1 MTRILSLISI
11 FQELEN
17 LRNISACLTIPKR
30 FSNSLILDDLEPAAR
45 ARSRS
50 CVLSVASGKAE
61 RGRAQASLA
70 LLSLTHNLA
79 CGAIAHANDVHT
91 MLHLIE
97 LATLC
102 VEDVCHLSIRIHDN
116 ALNACS
122 TCIADNN
129 VGSK

>member
-11 FQELEN
+11 YQEIEN
-17 LRNISACLTIPKR
+17 MRNISACLTIPKR

-102 VEDVCHLSIRIHDN
+102 IEDIRHLSISIHDDT
-116 ALNACS
+116 LNARS
-122 TCIADNN
+122 TCIDEDN
-129 VGSK
+129 VRG